1 MDYKKWLYRTLILI
15 DMIHSTVGISVWL
28 ICFYVEENNMAE
40 KNYYDILGVKKDA
53 TDAEIKKK
61 YRKLVRQF
69 HPDVSDDPD
78 ADSKIAEINNA
89 YETIRDKDKRAEY
102 DAMLDNPFAGQ
113 GGAGGFGGFGG
124 QAGTSQGGF
133 RWEDIKGQ
141 FGDGEAF
148 GDGGFRFDDIFSA
161 FGRGARGSAS
171 GRSQSQ
177 GFDPFGG
184 GFGTQDSKGQDQHAE
199 ITVDLSSV
207 YQGDDYSIKLNVPVR
222 QPNGEVSYDNKT
234 LKIKIPKG
242 ITDGKQIRLSGQ
254 GAAGSS
260 NGKNGDLFLKVK
272 IRHDDNIRIEG
283 ADVYQTVNIAP
294 WEAALGEKINVSTP
308 AGTLGV
314 TIPKNSKS
322 GSNLRLKG
330 KGIPAKQA
338 GDLYLTLN
346 IINPDVSSDAARQAY
361 EQLKQAFAGTT
372 INR

>member
-1 MDYKKWLYRTLILI
+1 
-15 DMIHSTVGISVWL
+15 
-28 ICFYVEENNMAE
+28 MAE

-53 TDAEIKKK
+53 SDADIKKK

-78 ADSKIAEINNA
+78 ADNKIAVINNA

-102 DAMLDNPFAGQ
+102 DAMLNNPFAGQ
-113 GGAGGFGGFGG
+113 GGASGFGG
-124 QAGTSQGGF
+124 QSAGSGQGGF
-133 RWEDIKGQ
+133 RWEDIKDQ
-141 FGDGEAF
+141 FGEGEAF
-148 GDGGFRFDDIFSA
+148 GDGSFRFDDIFSA
-161 FGRGARGSAS
+161 FGRGARGSANGQAG
-171 GRSQSQ
+171 GRSQNS
-177 GFDPFGG
+177 GFDQFGG

-207 YQGDDYSIKLNVPVR
+207 YSGDDYSIKLNVPVR
-222 QPNGEVSYDNKT
+222 QPNGSVDYENKT

-242 ITDGKQIRLSGQ
+242 ITDGKQIRLTGQ
-254 GAAGSS
+254 GAAGGG
-260 NGKNGDLFLKVK
+260 NGENGDLFLKVK
-272 IRHDDNIRIEG
+272 IRHADNIRIEG
-283 ADVYQTVNIAP
+283 VDVYQTVNIAP
-294 WEAALGEKINVSTP
+294 WEAALGEKVNLTTP

-346 IINPDVSSDAARQAY
+346 IVNPDISTETATQAY
-361 EQLKQAFAGTT
+361 EQLKQAFSDTS
-372 INR
+372 ISR

>member
-1 MDYKKWLYRTLILI
+1 
-15 DMIHSTVGISVWL
+15 
-28 ICFYVEENNMAE
+28 MAE

-53 TDAEIKKK
+53 SDADIKKK
-61 YRKLVRQF
+61 YRKLVRQY

-102 DAMLDNPFAGQ
+102 DAMLDNPFAGK
-113 GGAGGFGGFGG
+113 GGGFGG
-124 QAGTSQGGF
+124 QGAGQGGY
-133 RWEDIKGQ
+133 RWEDVKDQ
-141 FGDGEAF
+141 FGDGEAY

-161 FGRGARGSAS
+161 FGRGSA
-171 GRSQSQ
+171 GGQSQ
-177 GFDPFGG
+177 YGR
-184 GFGTQDSKGQDQHAE
+184 DSKGQDQHAE
-199 ITVDLSSV
+199 ITVDLASV
-207 YQGDDYSIKLNVPVR
+207 YNGDDYSIKLNVPVR
-222 QPNGEVSYDNKT
+222 KPDGSMDYDNKT

-242 ITDGKQIRLSGQ
+242 ITDGKQIRLAGQ
-254 GAAGSS
+254 GAAGSGQ
-260 NGKNGDLFLKVK
+260 GKNGDLFLKVK
-272 IRHDDNIRIEG
+272 IRHAANIRIEG
-283 ADVYQTVNIAP
+283 ADVYQTVNITP
-294 WEAALGEKINVSTP
+294 WEAALGDKITVSTP

-346 IINPDVSSDAARQAY
+346 IVNPEVNTEAATQAY
-361 EQLKQAFAGTT
+361 EQLKQAFADTS

>member
-1 MDYKKWLYRTLILI
+1 
-15 DMIHSTVGISVWL
+15 
-28 ICFYVEENNMAE
+28 MAE

-53 TDAEIKKK
+53 SAADIKKK

-78 ADSKIAEINNA
+78 ADNKIAEINNA
-89 YETIRDKDKRAEY
+89 YETIRDEDKRAEY
-102 DAMLDNPFAGQ
+102 DAMLNNPFAGQ
-113 GGAGGFGGFGG
+113 SGAGGFGG
-124 QAGTSQGGF
+124 QAGAGQGGF

-161 FGRGARGSAS
+161 FGRGARGSANGQAG
-171 GRSQSQ
+171 GRSQSS
-177 GFDPFGG
+177 GFDQFGG
-184 GFGTQDSKGQDQHAE
+184 GFGAQDSKGQDQHAE

-272 IRHDDNIRIEG
+272 IRHDANIRIEG

-294 WEAALGEKINVSTP
+294 WEAALGEKINVRTP

-361 EQLKQAFAGTT
+361 EQLKQAFADTT

>member
-1 MDYKKWLYRTLILI
+1 
-15 DMIHSTVGISVWL
+15 
-28 ICFYVEENNMAE
+28 MAE

-53 TDAEIKKK
+53 SDADIKKK
-61 YRKLVRQF
+61 YRKLVRQY
-69 HPDVSDDPD
+69 HPDVSDDPN
-78 ADSKIAEINNA
+78 ADNKIAEINNA
-89 YETIRDKDKRAEY
+89 YETLRDKDKRAQY

-124 QAGTSQGGF
+124 QSAGGQGGF
-133 RWEDIKGQ
+133 RWEDIKDQ
-141 FGDGEAF
+141 FGDGQAF

-161 FGRGARGSAS
+161 FGRGARGSAGGQAGGRTQGS
-171 GRSQSQ
+171 GFEQ
-177 GFDPFGG
+177 FGG
-184 GFGTQDSKGQDQHAE
+184 GFGAQDNKGQDQHAE
-199 ITVDLSSV
+199 IAVDLASV
-207 YQGDDYSIKLNVPVR
+207 YSGDDYSIKLNVPVR
-222 QPNGEVSYDNKT
+222 QPNGSVDYENKT

-242 ITDGKQIRLSGQ
+242 ITDGKQIRLAGQ
-254 GAAGSS
+254 GSAGMGG
-260 NGKNGDLFLKVK
+260 GKNGDLFLKVK
-272 IRHDDNIRIEG
+272 IRHDPNIRIEG

-294 WEAALGEKINVSTP
+294 WEAALGGKINVSTP

-346 IINPDVSSDAARQAY
+346 IVNPDITDSNREAVTKAY
-361 EQLKQAFAGTT
+361 EQLKQAFADTS